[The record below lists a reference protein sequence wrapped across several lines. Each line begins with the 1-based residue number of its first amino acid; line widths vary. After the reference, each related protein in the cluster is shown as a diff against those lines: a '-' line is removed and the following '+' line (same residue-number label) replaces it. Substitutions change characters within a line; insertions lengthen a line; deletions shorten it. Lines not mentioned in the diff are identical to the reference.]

1 MTYTR
6 ALVPILFAAA
16 ALAGPQERGYAAS
29 SDAGLVSQVRQIVA
43 AMLTRLPNYTCLET
57 LERTERL
64 AGQSKF
70 RLLNRVRVEV
80 AFVDGAELYAWPGS
94 PQFDVSDLREVIV
107 GPGAFGTGDFGEHLK
122 VAYNPQMPLQV
133 AGKDSIKGHDAWR
146 LTQTVP
152 ASSSHFDI
160 IVPPLKATVGY
171 SVTAWHDAE
180 SLALLRFELVA
191 TELPRT
197 MPVRRAFKATE
208 YETVT
213 VNGMPMRLPAMTELS
228 MTVRNG
234 TEIRTVSIFSNCH
247 EYKGESK
254 LIYEEPANEP
264 PIQAPQPREII
275 SLPAGLEVQ
284 VRLDGA
290 VDLTQA
296 ARGDPLVMTVAKD
309 VFKKDRKVLSA
320 GAKVNGRWHF
330 IGCGDRPIAYCFA
343 TMKTESFEDGPR
355 SGPFAATLV
364 LPSLEFELT
373 SGGRKFEVMRGLPIP
388 EEISHMEMGAAA
400 LFRRTV
406 TKLPRGYRLI
416 WRTLEVSGG
425 SKP

>member
-1 MTYTR
+1 MTYSR

-16 ALAGPQERGYAAS
+16 ALAAPQEQGSAAPG
-29 SDAGLVSQVRQIVA
+29 DAGLVSQVRQIVG

-57 LERTERL
+57 LERTERS

-94 PQFDVSDLREVIV
+94 PQFDVSDLRKVIT

-122 VAYNPQMPLQV
+122 VAYGPNMPLQV

-146 LTQTVP
+146 FTQDVP
-152 ASSSHFDI
+152 AGLSHFDI

-191 TELPRT
+191 TEFPRT
-197 MPVRRAFKATE
+197 MPIRRTFKATE

-228 MTVRNG
+228 MTIRNG
-234 TEIRTVSIFSNCH
+234 TEIRTVSTFSNCH

-254 LIYEEPANEP
+254 LTYEEPASEQP
-264 PIQAPQPREII
+264 SHAPQPREII

-309 VFKKDRKVLSA
+309 VFKNDRKVLSA
-320 GAKVNGRWHF
+320 GAKVNGRWRF

-355 SGPFAATLV
+355 SGPFAATLL
-364 LPSLEFELT
+364 LPALEFELT
-373 SGGRKFEVMRGLPIP
+373 SAGRNFEVMRGLPIP
-388 EEISHMEMGAAA
+388 EEISHMELGAAA

>member
-1 MTYTR
+1 
-6 ALVPILFAAA
+6 
-16 ALAGPQERGYAAS
+16 
-29 SDAGLVSQVRQIVA
+29 
-43 AMLTRLPNYTCLET
+43 
-57 LERTERL
+57 
-64 AGQSKF
+64 
-70 RLLNRVRVEV
+70 
-80 AFVDGAELYAWPGS
+80 
-94 PQFDVSDLREVIV
+94 
-107 GPGAFGTGDFGEHLK
+107 
-122 VAYNPQMPLQV
+122 
-133 AGKDSIKGHDAWR
+133 
-146 LTQTVP
+146 
-152 ASSSHFDI
+152 
-160 IVPPLKATVGY
+160 
-171 SVTAWHDAE
+171 
-180 SLALLRFELVA
+180 
-191 TELPRT
+191 
-197 MPVRRAFKATE
+197 
-208 YETVT
+208 
-213 VNGMPMRLPAMTELS
+213 MRLPAMTELS

-355 SGPFAATLV
+355 SGPFAATLL
-364 LPSLEFELT
+364 LPALEFELT
-373 SGGRKFEVMRGLPIP
+373 SAGRNFEVTRGLPIP
-388 EEISHMEMGAAA
+388 VEISHMEKGAAA

>member
-1 MTYTR
+1 MTYSR

-16 ALAGPQERGYAAS
+16 ALAAPQEQGYAAPG
-29 SDAGLVSQVRQIVA
+29 DAGLVSQVRQIVG

-57 LERTERL
+57 LERTERA

-94 PQFDVSDLREVIV
+94 PQFDVSDLREVIT

-122 VAYNPQMPLQV
+122 VAYGPNMPLQV

-146 LTQTVP
+146 FTQDVP
-152 ASSSHFDI
+152 AGLSHFDI

-191 TELPRT
+191 TEFPRT
-197 MPVRRAFKATE
+197 MPIRRTFKATE

-228 MTVRNG
+228 MTIRNG
-234 TEIRTVSIFSNCH
+234 TEIRTVSTFSNCH

-254 LIYEEPANEP
+254 LIYEEPASEQP
-264 PIQAPQPREII
+264 SQAPQPREII

-309 VFKKDRKVLSA
+309 VFKNDRKVLSA
-320 GAKVNGRWHF
+320 GATVNGRWHF